1 MKNWVKIYASKQAY
15 RAEIV
20 KTVLTDNR
28 LSPVIMNKKDSAYD
42 IFGEYEV
49 HVAPEF
55 AIQALRII
63 ENDIR
68 FEEV

>member
-1 MKNWVKIYASKQAY
+1 MDNWVKVYDSKQAY

-20 KTVLTDNR
+20 KTVLKDNQFN
-28 LSPVIMNKKDSAYD
+28 PVIVNKKDSAYD

-63 ENDIR
+63 ENDIK